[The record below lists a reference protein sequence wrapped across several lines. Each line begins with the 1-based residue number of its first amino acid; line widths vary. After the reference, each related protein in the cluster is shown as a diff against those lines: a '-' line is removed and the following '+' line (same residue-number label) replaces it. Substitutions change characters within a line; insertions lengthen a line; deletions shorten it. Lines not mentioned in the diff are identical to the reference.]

1 MKAAG
6 MNAAA
11 ALFQFHKGT
20 IRTQVFY
27 MMYALVFLSF
37 NSIKVRLEQRKKTRI
52 MANQPSFNSIK
63 VRLERVHQGIF
74 GAIGAVSIP

>member
-1 MKAAG
+1 
-6 MNAAA
+6 
-11 ALFQFHKGT
+11 
-20 IRTQVFY
+20 
-27 MMYALVFLSF
+27 MYALVFLSF